1 MSKESL
7 INVKAVNQA
16 KTDATDVAEE
26 TYVFKLFV
34 TGILPN
40 SVRAIIN
47 CKALCEKYLENRY
60 ELEIIDI
67 YQQPEYAL
75 AEDIIAVP
83 VLIKKFP
90 LPEGRVIGDLSDIK
104 KVLKDLDLIY

>member
-1 MSKESL
+1 MSKESVT
-7 INVKAVNQA
+7 NAKAINQA
-16 KTDATDVAEE
+16 MTEANNAAEE
-26 TYVFKLFV
+26 RYVLKLFV

-75 AEDIIAVP
+75 SEDILAVP

-90 LPEGRVIGDLSDIK
+90 LPERRVIGDLSDIK
-104 KVLKDLDLIY
+104 KVLTDLHLI